1 MLCEFRAAKTKFAGI
16 RCYALTNRA
25 NEGAAVDPAL
35 LQGFYLRD
43 LLVDPVQGQV
53 TGGAVQVHLPPKA
66 MEVLLCLAS
75 SPGTLVTREALID
88 EVWGTGHGSQEAL
101 SHAVSE
107 IRHALDDHSDH
118 PEYVQTLPK
127 RGYRL
132 IAEVAP
138 VTAAAST
145 ASMHTQ
151 GGTAVTQIGLF
162 ENLKR
167 RGVLETGL
175 TYLVLG
181 WLLIQIADIVF
192 TRLFLPD
199 WVATFVT
206 VLVIAGFP
214 IAIALSWFLE
224 FRDGRTVLDD
234 LSPGDSRK
242 RRFSR
247 TYLSVLG
254 ALSIAA
260 VVVFVYDQSIGLPEA
275 EITRTRASAEEIHLP
290 PVRDNS
296 IAVLRFF
303 NLDGSEQTEAFSN
316 GLADDIITRLS
327 QVPGLLV
334 SSRGDSFT
342 LDANTA
348 SAKVRERL
356 RVALYLEGSIQ
367 IDGETMRVIMQLI
380 ESETGFHKLSR
391 SFDRSLEGFF
401 AMRDEITDIIVAN
414 VRIALPPET
423 QVLPVADFDETN
435 LNAYVLYHKGKEVY
449 DQPKTFGT
457 IAEAVGYYEQALEL
471 DPQYA
476 AAHAG
481 VCDAYVSRYVLSNS
495 VDDIERAERACAAAL
510 ASSPNLQMVHVALG
524 TLYWRTG
531 HTAEAE
537 AAFNE
542 ALAINPQF
550 ADAMTGLAN
559 VYQRQQKY
567 TEAEALFRTAIATQ
581 PGNWETINN
590 LARFLFSMGRYVES
604 ADAYRQ
610 VSYLDPTN
618 FHATS
623 GLGSALTMAGDFE
636 AGKQAYEESLALE
649 PSQTVYSNLGVIYYY
664 LGEYDNSVAMN
675 RKAVKLSPRD
685 AVTWLNL
692 ADALHFTG
700 DSDESMFAFRR
711 TEELAASRT
720 AIDPTDFDTL
730 FTLAWAQQMTEQ
742 SEKAQET
749 VARGLLLAP
758 NDPYGFYYDALIDV
772 QAGEHENALDSLRL
786 ALDNGYP
793 ANMLAVE
800 PYLEELRGNREFQAL
815 IAENH

>member
-1 MLCEFRAAKTKFAGI
+1 MNA
-16 RCYALTNRA
+16 
-25 NEGAAVDPAL
+25 AL

-75 SPGTLVTREALID
+75 NPGALVTREALID

-132 IAEVAP
+132 VADVAP
-138 VTAAAST
+138 VSAAAST
-145 ASMHTQ
+145 ASVHNQ
-151 GGTAVTQIGLF
+151 GGTAFTRIGLF
-162 ENLKR
+162 ENLIR

-175 TYLVLG
+175 TYLVIG

-192 TRLFLPD
+192 SQLFLPD

-214 IAIALSWFLE
+214 IAIVLSWFLE
-224 FRDGRTVLDD
+224 FRDGRALLDD

-260 VVVFVYDQSIGLPEA
+260 VVVFVYDQSVGLPEA
-275 EITRTRASAEEIHLP
+275 EITQTRATTAAINLP

-316 GLADDIITRLS
+316 GLADDLITRLS
-327 QVPGLLV
+327 RVPGLLV

-342 LDANTA
+342 LDANSA
-348 SAKVRERL
+348 SARVRERL
-356 RVALYLEGSIQ
+356 RVGLYLEGSVQ
-367 IDGETMRVIMQLI
+367 VDGDVMRVIVQLI
-380 ESETGFHKLSR
+380 ESESGFHKLSR
-391 SFDRSLEGFF
+391 SFDRPLEGFF
-401 AMRDEITDIIVAN
+401 AMRDEITEIIVAN

-423 QVLPVADFDETN
+423 QVLPAAAFGETN

-449 DQPKTFGT
+449 DQPETFDT
-457 IAEAVGYYEQALEL
+457 IAEAIGFYEQALEL
-471 DPQYA
+471 DPQFA

-481 VCDAYVSRYVLSNS
+481 LCDAYVFRYVASNL
-495 VDDIERAERACAAAL
+495 VDDIDRAENACALAL
-510 ASSPNLQMVHVALG
+510 ASSPRLQLVHTALG
-524 TLYWRTG
+524 TLYLRTG
-531 HTAEAE
+531 RTSDAEK
-537 AAFNE
+537 AFNQ
-542 ALAINPQF
+542 ALTINPQN
-550 ADAMTGLAN
+550 AQAMTGLGN

-567 TEAEALFRTAIATQ
+567 AEADALFHAAIATQ
-581 PGNWETINN
+581 PGNWHSIESY
-590 LARFLFSMGRYVES
+590 AKYLFSVGRYTEA

-610 VSYLDPTN
+610 VLFLDPTN
-618 FHATS
+618 YDTS
-623 GLGSALTMAGDFE
+623 SDLGAALTMVGDLE
-636 AGKQAYEESLALE
+636 AGKQAYEESIAIK
-649 PSQTVYSNLGVIYYY
+649 PTQTARSNLGVVYYY
-664 LGEYDNSVAMN
+664 LGKV
-675 RKAVKLSPRD
+675 
-685 AVTWLNL
+685 
-692 ADALHFTG
+692 
-700 DSDESMFAFRR
+700 
-711 TEELAASRT
+711 
-720 AIDPTDFDTL
+720 
-730 FTLAWAQQMTEQ
+730 
-742 SEKAQET
+742 
-749 VARGLLLAP
+749 
-758 NDPYGFYYDALIDV
+758 
-772 QAGEHENALDSLRL
+772 
-786 ALDNGYP
+786 
-793 ANMLAVE
+793 
-800 PYLEELRGNREFQAL
+800 
-815 IAENH
+815 

>member
-1 MLCEFRAAKTKFAGI
+1 VNA
-16 RCYALTNRA
+16 
-25 NEGAAVDPAL
+25 AL

-132 IAEVAP
+132 VAEVAP

-145 ASMHTQ
+145 ASVHTQ
-151 GGTAVTQIGLF
+151 SGTTVTRIGLF

-192 TRLFLPD
+192 TRLFLPA
-199 WVATFVT
+199 WAATFVT

-214 IAIALSWFLE
+214 IAVALSWFLE
-224 FRDGRTVLDD
+224 FRDGRAVLDD
-234 LSPGDSRK
+234 LSPVDSRK

-247 TYLSVLG
+247 TYLSILG

-260 VVVFVYDQSIGLPEA
+260 VVVFFYDQSIGLPEA
-275 EITRTRASAEEIHLP
+275 EITRTRTSAGEIDLP

-296 IAVLRFF
+296 IAVLKFF
-303 NLDGSEQTEAFSN
+303 NLDGSEQTEAFSK
-316 GLADDIITRLS
+316 GLADDLITRLS
-327 QVPGLLV
+327 RVPGLLV
-334 SSRGDSFT
+334 SARGDSFT
-342 LDANTA
+342 LDANSA

-356 RVALYLEGSIQ
+356 RVGLYLEGSVQ
-367 IDGETMRVIMQLI
+367 VDGDVMRVIIQLI
-380 ESETGFHKLSR
+380 ESESGFHKLSR
-391 SFDRSLEGFF
+391 SFDRPLEDFF
-401 AMRDEITDIIVAN
+401 AMRDEITEIIVAN

-423 QVLPVADFDETN
+423 QVLAAADFDETN
-435 LNAYVLYHKGKEVY
+435 LNAYVLYHKGKEIY

-457 IAEAVGYYEQALEL
+457 IAKAVSYYDQALEL

-481 VCDAYVSRYVLSNS
+481 LCDAYVSRYLLSKA

-510 ASSPNLQMVHVALG
+510 ASNPNLQMVHVALG

-531 HTAEAE
+531 HPADAEVAY
-537 AAFNE
+537 NE
-542 ALAINPQF
+542 ALSINSQY
-550 ADAMTGLAN
+550 ARAMTGLAN
-559 VYQRQQKY
+559 VYQRQKKY

-581 PGNWETINN
+581 PGNWNTIDN
-590 LARFLFSMGRYVES
+590 LARFLFSMGRYVEA

-610 VSYLDPTN
+610 LSYMDPTN
-618 FHATS
+618 FDARS

-636 AGKQAYEESLALE
+636 AGKQAYEESLDIE
-649 PSQTVYSNLGVIYYY
+649 KTQTAYSNLGVIYYY

-675 RKAVKLSPRD
+675 LKAVQLSPED
-685 AVTWLNL
+685 AVNWLNL

-700 DSDESMFAFRR
+700 DSDEAMRAFRR
-711 TEELAASRT
+711 TEKLATSNAV
-720 AIDPTDFDTL
+720 IDPTDFDIL
-730 FTLAWAQQMTEQ
+730 FTLAWAQQMTAQ

-749 VARGLLLAP
+749 VARGLELAP

-772 QAGEHENALDSLRL
+772 QAGEHENALASLRL

-793 ANMLAVE
+793 ANILAVE
-800 PYLEELRGNREFQAL
+800 PYLEDLRGNREFLAL
-815 IAENH
+815 IAENN

>member
-1 MLCEFRAAKTKFAGI
+1 
-16 RCYALTNRA
+16 
-25 NEGAAVDPAL
+25 VDAAL

-43 LLVDPVQGQV
+43 LLVDPVRGQV
-53 TGGAVQVHLPPKA
+53 TGGTEKVHLPPKA

-75 SPGTLVTREALID
+75 SPGTLVTREALIE
-88 EVWGTGHGSQEAL
+88 EVWGTGRGSQEAL
-101 SHAVSE
+101 SHTVSE
-107 IRHALDDHSDH
+107 IRHALHDHPDH

-132 IAEVAP
+132 IVDVEPVA
-138 VTAAAST
+138 ADAST
-145 ASMHTQ
+145 GILGTQ

-162 ENLKR
+162 ENLKQ

-192 TRLFLPD
+192 SQLFLPD
-199 WVATFVT
+199 WAGTFVT

-224 FRDGRTVLDD
+224 FHDGRAVVDD
-234 LSPGDSRK
+234 PPPGESRK

-247 TYLSVLG
+247 TYLSVIG

-260 VVVFVYDQSIGLPEA
+260 VVVFIYDRSIGLPEA
-275 EITRTRASAEEIHLP
+275 EITTTRATVEEINLP
-290 PVRDNS
+290 PVQDNS

-303 NLDGSEQTEAFSN
+303 NLDGSDQTEVFSN
-316 GLADDIITRLS
+316 GLADDLITRLS
-327 QVPGLLV
+327 RVPGLLV

-342 LDANTA
+342 LDANSA

-367 IDGETMRVIMQLI
+367 VDGDTMRVIMQLI

-391 SFDRSLEGFF
+391 SFDRPLEGFF
-401 AMRDEITDIIVAN
+401 DLRDEITELIVAN

-423 QVLPVADFDETN
+423 QGLPAADFEETN

-449 DQPKTFGT
+449 DRPRTFDT

-481 VCDAYVSRYVLSNS
+481 LCGAYVFRYSLSNS
-495 VDDIERAERACAAAL
+495 VDDIERAENACASAL
-510 ASSPNLQMVHVALG
+510 ASNPRLHMVHGALG

-531 HTAEAE
+531 RTADAE
-537 AAFNE
+537 VAYND

-550 ADAMTGLAN
+550 ATAMTGLAR
-559 VYQRQQKY
+559 VYQRQQRY
-567 TEAEALFRTAIATQ
+567 TEAEELFHTAIATQ
-581 PGNWETINN
+581 PGNWQSIRG
-590 LARFLFSMGRYVES
+590 LAAFLFSMGRYVES

-610 VSYLDPTN
+610 VVYLDPAN
-618 FHATS
+618 FKARF

-636 AGKQAYEESLALE
+636 AGRQAYEESLAIE
-649 PSQTVYSNLGVIYYY
+649 PTPDVYSSLGVIYYY
-664 LGEYDNSVAMN
+664 LGEFENSVAMN
-675 RKAVKLSPRD
+675 RKAVELSSGD
-685 AVTWLNL
+685 AVNWLNL
-692 ADALHFTG
+692 ADALHFSD
-700 DSDESMFAFRR
+700 DSDESLFAFRR
-711 TEELAASRT
+711 TEELASGRV

-730 FTLAWAQQMTEQ
+730 FTLAWSQQMTGQ
-742 SEKAQET
+742 SDKAQET
-749 VARGLLLAP
+749 VARGLKLAP
-758 NDPYGFYYDALIDV
+758 NDPYGLYYDALIDV
-772 QAGEHENALDSLRL
+772 QAGEHENALHSLRL

-800 PYLEELRGNREFQAL
+800 PYLEDLRGNRKFQAL
-815 IAENH
+815 IAENHK

>member
-1 MLCEFRAAKTKFAGI
+1 MNA
-16 RCYALTNRA
+16 
-25 NEGAAVDPAL
+25 AL

-43 LLVDPVQGQV
+43 LLVDPVQGLV
-53 TGGAVQVHLPPKA
+53 TGGAEQIHLPPKA

-75 SPGTLVTREALID
+75 SPGALVTREALID

-101 SHAVSE
+101 SHTVSE
-107 IRHALDDHSDH
+107 IRHALDDHPDH
-118 PEYVQTLPK
+118 PEFVQTLPK

-132 IAEVAP
+132 IVEVAP
-138 VTAAAST
+138 VAADAST
-145 ASMHTQ
+145 VIQ
-151 GGTAVTQIGLF
+151 GGTAITQIGLF

-167 RGVLETGL
+167 RGVLETSI

-192 TRLFLPD
+192 SRLFLPD
-199 WVATFVT
+199 WAATFVT

-224 FRDGRTVLDD
+224 FRDGRAVLDD
-234 LSPGDSRK
+234 LSRGDTRK

-247 TYLSVLG
+247 TYLSVVG

-260 VVVFVYDQSIGLPEA
+260 VGVFVYDQSVGLPAA
-275 EITRTRASAEEIHLP
+275 EITRTRATAEEINLP

-316 GLADDIITRLS
+316 GLADDLITRLS
-327 QVPGLLV
+327 RVPGLLV

-342 LDANTA
+342 LDANSA

-391 SFDRSLEGFF
+391 SFDLPLEGFF
-401 AMRDEITDIIVAN
+401 AMRDEMTEIIVAN

-435 LNAYVLYHKGKEVY
+435 LNAYVLYHKGKEIY

-457 IAEAVGYYEQALEL
+457 IAESVGYYDQALEL

-481 VCDAYVSRYVLSNS
+481 LCDAYVYRFLESNS
-495 VDDIERAERACAAAL
+495 VDDIERAERACAEAL
-510 ASSPNLQMVHVALG
+510 ASNPNLQMVHEALG
-524 TLYWRTG
+524 TLYLRTG
-531 HTAEAE
+531 RTAAAE

-542 ALAINPQF
+542 ALAINPRF
-550 ADAMTGLAN
+550 ANAMTGLAN

-581 PGNWETINN
+581 PGNWQTINK

-610 VSYLDPTN
+610 LTYLDPTN
-618 FHATS
+618 FDAKS

-636 AGKQAYEESLALE
+636 AGKQAYEESLDIAKT
-649 PSQTVYSNLGVIYYY
+649 QTAYSNLGVIYYY
-664 LGEYDNSVAMN
+664 LGEFDNSVDMN
-675 RKAVKLSPRD
+675 RKAIQLSPRD
-685 AVTWLNL
+685 AVNWLNL

-700 DSDESMFAFRR
+700 DNDQAIIAFRR
-711 TEELAASRT
+711 TEELAASRA

-742 SEKAQET
+742 SDKAQET
-749 VARGLLLAP
+749 VARGLKLAP
-758 NDPYGFYYDALIDV
+758 NDPYGLYYDALIDV
-772 QAGEHENALDSLRL
+772 QAGEHDNALDSLRL

-793 ANMLAVE
+793 ANILAVE
-800 PYLEELRGNREFQAL
+800 PYLEDLRGNREFQAL
-815 IAENH
+815 IAENN